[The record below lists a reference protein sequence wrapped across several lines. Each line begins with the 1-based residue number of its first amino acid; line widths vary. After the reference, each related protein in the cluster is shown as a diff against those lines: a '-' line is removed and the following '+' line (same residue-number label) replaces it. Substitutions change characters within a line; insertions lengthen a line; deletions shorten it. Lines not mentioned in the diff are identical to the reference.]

1 MELLPSPLTAAA
13 AKLVTSNGIVDVSSA
28 GMRQNV
34 LTQAQPPPTQR
45 RPGHR
50 RQRRLRR
57 HLGSVR
63 VRDQERAPPQTT
75 PPAPPSL
82 VALVI
87 LDILAGIF
95 TLHAVAALLFMAS

>member
-28 GMRQNV
+28 DLRQNV
-34 LTQAQPPPTQR
+34 LTQAQPPPTQP

-50 RQRRLRR
+50 RRRG

-63 VRDQERAPPQTT
+63 VRDQERAPPQGP

-95 TLHAVAALLFMAS
+95 TLHAVAALLFLAS